1 MNNKSTTMASIVG
14 AVIVALVL
22 GFVKE
27 KREKEDAKMTEDSM
41 NRVRDMFKNIDFTNS
56 TKEES

>member
-1 MNNKSTTMASIVG
+1 MIASIVG
-14 AVIVALVL
+14 IVVVALIL

-41 NRVRDMFKNIDFTNS
+41 NRVRDMFKEINF
-56 TKEES
+56 KEES